1 MREKFPKRF
10 SDQMADLKNFADGA
24 LLPVIADSN
33 IEMASTTSP
42 FSNSSFAE
50 QSSNS
55 SPAKVPKMFSSTPS
69 TAPKPKPAISDGAAQ
84 SKSKTKLRAFQSP
97 LPSSSS
103 PPSPVIESSYQQ
115 QDEINTS
122 FPATSIPNV
131 DFSNNYLSDTSDIED
146 AITEMS
152 PIPMQETENEEDQED
167 LEALYLKLKSKGNIS
182 STQQT
187 TSEPITK
194 SSEDSRNLHEQ
205 VEKIKGFLSYK
216 VPNVSQALYLLDQLQ
231 AEILTFELINIKSN
245 PQPQQIKNQ
254 TPNQVQTQT
263 SQASKQSSSL
273 IPEVPS
279 PNPTIL
285 LFPNS
290 TNSGEL
296 TEILNK
302 ELHPEEFNTT
312 NIKPIKGN
320 GLAISF
326 KSKSDMLNLQ
336 TKIESNANLRVLIK
350 SKSPAK
356 RLPSLIVQNVPNST
370 TVVTLQEA
378 LKVQLH
384 LSAPPKLRFKFRGTF
399 QDTSNWVFEA
409 SASTLQST
417 LKIKKLHIGWS
428 MFNIKEFFHI
438 KRCNFCQ
445 AFGHTTKDCTYQIP
459 SCGSCAGHHATR
471 DCLTQALCCVNCFE
485 SNLFS
490 GTIYPTTHPT
500 WDSHCPFYQI
510 EKQQYCSTRDYN

>member
-1 MREKFPKRF
+1 MRERFPTRF
-10 SDQMADLKNFADGA
+10 SDQMADLKKFADGA
-24 LLPVIADSN
+24 LLPVIANPN
-33 IEMASTTSP
+33 IEVAFITSP
-42 FSNSSFAE
+42 FSNSSLAE
-50 QSSNS
+50 QSSTS
-55 SPAKVPKMFSSTPS
+55 SPAEVPKMFSSTPS
-69 TAPKPKPAISDGAAQ
+69 TAPKPKPAISDGAVQ
-84 SKSKTKLRAFQSP
+84 SKSKTKLRALQSP

-103 PPSPVIESSYQQ
+103 PSSPVIESSYQQ

-152 PIPMQETENEEDQED
+152 PIPMQEMENEED

-254 TPNQVQTQT
+254 TPKQVQTQT

-302 ELHPEEFNTT
+302 ELHPKEFNTT

-326 KSKSDMLNLQ
+326 KSNSDMLNLQ
-336 TKIESNANLRVLIK
+336 TKIESNANLRDLIK

-356 RLPSLIVQNVPNST
+356 RLPSIIVHNVPNST

-384 LSAPPKLRFKFRGTF
+384 LSAPP
-399 QDTSNWVFEA
+399 
-409 SASTLQST
+409 
-417 LKIKKLHIGWS
+417 
-428 MFNIKEFFHI
+428 
-438 KRCNFCQ
+438 
-445 AFGHTTKDCTYQIP
+445 
-459 SCGSCAGHHATR
+459 
-471 DCLTQALCCVNCFE
+471 
-485 SNLFS
+485 
-490 GTIYPTTHPT
+490 
-500 WDSHCPFYQI
+500 
-510 EKQQYCSTRDYN
+510 